1 MKIPR
6 ENLYLRN
13 SKLEQNPVNQKQ
25 SGFYKKVFNSLK
37 KIGQVNPLI
46 CVEDGDKYKVCVGNN
61 RFLAGCELG
70 FKEFDIIVVPNEN
83 RDKFTEIMNS
93 YKTVNLQ

>member
-1 MKIPR
+1 MKIPI
-6 ENLYLRN
+6 EKLYLRN
-13 SKLEQNPVNQKQ
+13 KKLEQNPVNQKKNKL
-25 SGFYKKVFNSLK
+25 YKSVLNSFK

-70 FKEFDIIVVPNEN
+70 FKEFDIVVVPDESIIRL
-83 RDKFTEIMNS
+83 RDIINS
-93 YKTVNLQ
+93 YKTISL

>member
-1 MKIPR
+1 MKIPI
-6 ENLYLRN
+6 EKLYLRN
-13 SKLEQNPVNQKQ
+13 KNLEQNPVNQKK
-25 SGFYKKVFNSLK
+25 SELYKSVLNSFK

-70 FKEFDIIVVPNEN
+70 FKEFDIVVVPDESID
-83 RDKFTEIMNS
+83 RLRKIMGG
-93 YKTVNLQ
+93 YKII

>member
-46 CVEDGDKYKVCVGNN
+46 CVKDGDKYKVCVGNN

-70 FKEFDIIVVPNEN
+70 FKEFDIVVVPDESIV
-83 RDKFTEIMNS
+83 RFREIINS
-93 YKTVNLQ
+93 YKIVNL

>member
-1 MKIPR
+1 LKIPI
-6 ENLYLRN
+6 EKLYLRN
-13 SKLEQNPVNQKQ
+13 KNLEQNPVNQKK
-25 SGFYKKVFNSLK
+25 SELYKSVLNSFK

-70 FKEFDIIVVPNEN
+70 FKEFDIVVVPDESID
-83 RDKFTEIMNS
+83 RLKKIIGG
-93 YKTVNLQ
+93 YKII

>member
-13 SKLEQNPVNQKQ
+13 SNLEQNPVNQKQ

>member
-6 ENLYLRN
+6 ESLYLRN
-13 SKLEQNPVNQKQ
+13 SKLEQNPVNQKKNKL
-25 SGFYKKVFNSLK
+25 YKSVLNSLK

-46 CVEDGDKYKVCVGNN
+46 CVKDGDKYKVCVGNN
-61 RFLAGCELG
+61 RFLAGCELE
-70 FKEFDIIVVPNEN
+70 FKEFDIVVVPDEN

-93 YKTVNLQ
+93 YKLINL

>member
-13 SKLEQNPVNQKQ
+13 SSLEQNPGKQKQ
-25 SGFYKKVFNSLK
+25 GNFYKKLLNSLK

-46 CVEDGDKYKVCVGNN
+46 CVKDGDKYKVCVGNN
-61 RFLAGCELG
+61 RFLAGCELE
-70 FKEFDIIVVPNEN
+70 FKEFDIVVVPDEN

-93 YKTVNLQ
+93 YKLINL